1 MGQNHSSVL
10 PDKTRQEADWG
21 HPIEWRLYS
30 LTASSPWKTGKYLG
44 TLPDWGSLV
53 WHGSWMQSMFL
64 NRSWTRQKKR
74 HYWDSWWNLNY
85 VCGLDG
91 RLEST
96 ILSWLGGWHGGN
108 MRKFSLFKEH
118 NKDFLDLNSGWNLSC
133 QYNIGHIKEPLLNLI
148 FLIWRIL
155 IAELSWR
162 LNQTMRVTLFACC
175 TSYNQIYLAF
185 LIILFSYP

>member
-1 MGQNHSSVL
+1 MSPPYHLFLVFLLSPGVLVGHSCVL
-10 PDKTRQEADWG
+10 AR
-21 HPIEWRLYS
+21 Y
-30 LTASSPWKTGKYLG
+30 
-44 TLPDWGSLV
+44 
-53 WHGSWMQSMFL
+53 QSFL
-64 NRSWTRQKKR
+64 NQIFPEDRSWTRQKKR
-74 HYWDSWWNLNY
+74 HYWDSGWNLNY

-91 RLEST
+91 RLEPT

-162 LNQTMRVTLFACC
+162 LNQTVRVMPFACC

-185 LIILFSYP
+185 LIISFSYP